1 MSVVRKTRQ
10 RAAVSYWPASWP
22 PVEVSFTETIS
33 TDMHYGMSKWMDHVK
48 AVANEPEPVYTDTQ
62 RVQLILK
69 SAEHGR
75 DWNTNVFKMYPHFNA
90 RQLKKYGRRDLDPAA
105 FSVTM

>member
-10 RAAVSYWPASWP
+10 RAAVRYWPAPLP
-22 PVEVSFTETIS
+22 PMAVSFTETIS
-33 TDMHYGMSKWMDHVK
+33 TDMHYGMTKWMNHVK
-48 AVANEPEPVYTDTQ
+48 AAATEPEPVYTDAE

-75 DWNTNVFKMYPHFNA
+75 DWNTNVFKMNPNFNA
-90 RQLKKYGRRDLDPAA
+90 RQLKKYVRRPVDPDA